1 MKNVKKFEVSGK
13 SLESL
18 ETEDSVFSEKARE

>member
-18 ETEDSVFSEKARE
+18 ETGDSVFSEKALG